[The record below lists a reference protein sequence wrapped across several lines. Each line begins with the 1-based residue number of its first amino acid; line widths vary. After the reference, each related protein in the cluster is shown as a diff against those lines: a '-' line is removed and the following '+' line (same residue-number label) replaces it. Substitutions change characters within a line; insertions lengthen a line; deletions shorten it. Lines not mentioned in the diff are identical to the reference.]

1 MTENERKLYRKIS
14 LKNYKEKVKKVN
26 CMIKD
31 LKLVTPEKICMEIF
45 FCLFIN
51 SLCLPIFND
60 IALHIKDTFLF
71 MWLLATL

>member
-1 MTENERKLYRKIS
+1 M
-14 LKNYKEKVKKVN
+14 N

-31 LKLVTPEKICMEIF
+31 LKLVTLEKICMEIF

-60 IALHIKDTFLF
+60 IALHIKDTLLF
-71 MWLLATL
+71 MWLVATL